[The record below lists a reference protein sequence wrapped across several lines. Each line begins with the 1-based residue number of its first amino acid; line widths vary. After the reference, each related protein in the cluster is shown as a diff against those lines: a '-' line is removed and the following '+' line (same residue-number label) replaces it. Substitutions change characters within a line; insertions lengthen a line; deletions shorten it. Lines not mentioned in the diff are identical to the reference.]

1 MIELHFPALTTYQ
14 QEVYD
19 WLGDAYKSGRIAVIK
34 SVRQSG
40 KTWLIMICLLSMAFT
55 HICTSVIFEPT
66 LGLSRQVYK
75 TIYKALENSGLIKT
89 ANAQLLE
96 IEFTNGSSILFRST
110 EQMSRGLTVTGYLVL
125 DELAWLDDEQVFSVL
140 PLVNSN
146 NAPIICASTPFVA
159 EGYFF
164 EMYLKGLEP
173 TDKLRTFDW
182 SKSPEIERFLSP
194 EQKALYKQTMSKA
207 KWTTEICGEFL
218 QSEGLLFT
226 NLQNCIKDTTLKSD
240 DILYCGIDF
249 ATGAGDD
256 GDYTVL
262 SVFNNNGEQVKLY
275 RTNNLSPMQQVEWL
289 CGLIE
294 NLNATAT
301 IKTILCEQNSI
312 GAVYIDAMKR
322 KLPKGATL
330 TNWVTSNKS
339 KQDLVTHFQIGLE
352 NEMITVLNNPVLLN
366 ELKKYQAEI
375 NPKTKTISY
384 NGYKSN
390 DDTVV
395 ASMLAYYGY
404 KKHFGKASISF
415 A

>member
-1 MIELHFPALTTYQ
+1 MDLVFPKLTAYQ

-19 WLGDAYKSGRIAVIK
+19 WLDDPFETGKIAVIK

-40 KTWLIMICLLSMAFT
+40 KTFLIQLELLRMAFSHRT
-55 HICTSVIFEPT
+55 TSIVFEPT
-66 LGLSRQVYK
+66 IPIARKVYK
-75 TIYKALENSGLIKT
+75 SITKALDGTGLIKS

-96 IEFTNGSSILFRST
+96 VEFTNGSEILFRST
-110 EQMSRGLTVTGYLVL
+110 ESMNRGYTVTGICVL
-125 DELAWLDDEQVFSVL
+125 DETAYLDNDAIYSIL
-140 PLVNSN
+140 PLVSSHNS
-146 NAPIICASTPFVA
+146 PLICCSSPFTA
-159 EGYFF
+159 EGYFY
-164 EMYLKGLEP
+164 EMFLKGLEDNP
-173 TDKLRTFDW
+173 KIKTFDW
-182 SKSPEIERFLSP
+182 SKHPDIGRFITP
-194 EQKALYKQTMSKA
+194 EQKELYRQTMSKA
-207 KWTTEICGEFL
+207 KYTTEIEGAFL
-218 QSEGLLFT
+218 TSEGLLFQ

-330 TNWVTSNKS
+330 TNWVTTNKS
-339 KQDLVTHFQIGLE
+339 KQDLVTTFQISLE
-352 NEMITVLNNPVLLN
+352 NEMVTILDNPVLLN

-384 NGYKSN
+384 NGYKST
-390 DDTVV
+390 DDCVMATL
-395 ASMLAYYGY
+395 LAYWAY
-404 KKHFGKASISF
+404 KRHFGKVSISF

>member
-1 MIELHFPALTTYQ
+1 MIELCFPALTAYQ

-19 WLGDAYKSGRIAVIK
+19 WLGDAYKSGRCCIIR

-40 KTWLIMICLLSMAFT
+40 KTWLIMVCLLTMAFS

-75 TIYKALENSGLIKT
+75 TIYKALENSGLIKS

-96 IEFTNGSSILFRST
+96 LEFTNGSSILFRST

-125 DELAWLDDEQVFSVL
+125 DEAAYLDDESIYSVL
-140 PLVNSN
+140 PLVNAN
-146 NAPIICASTPFVA
+146 NAPILIASTPFTA
-159 EGYFF
+159 EGYYY
-164 EMYLKGLEP
+164 EMYLKGLEEN
-173 TDKLRTFDW
+173 DLIRTFDW
-182 SKSPEIERFLSP
+182 SKHPDISRFLTP
-194 EQKALYKQTMSKA
+194 QQKELYRQTMSRSKY
-207 KWTTEICGEFL
+207 TTEVLGEFL
-218 QSEGLLFT
+218 TSEGLLFQ
-226 NLQNCIKDTTLKSD
+226 NLQACIKEVSLKSD

-249 ATGAGDD
+249 GAGSDD
-256 GDYTVL
+256 DYTVL

-275 RTNNLSPMQQVEWL
+275 RTNHLSPMQQVDWL
-289 CGLIE
+289 VGLIE

-301 IKTILCEQNSI
+301 ISSILCEQNSI
-312 GAVYIDAMKR
+312 GAVYIDALKK
-322 KLPKGATL
+322 KLPKGVTL

-352 NEMITVLNNPVLLN
+352 NEMLTVLNNPIMLN

-375 NPKTKTISY
+375 NPRTKTITY

-390 DDTVV
+390 DDCVM
-395 ASMLAYYGY
+395 ASMLAYWAY